1 MLLKKIGLPR
11 GQPKFIQSRNFK
23 HFNEENFLTDLKNA
37 SWPVIKSGMEVNS
50 AWNAWK
56 DIFLTIVDKHAPTS
70 HVRQK

>member
-1 MLLKKIGLPR
+1 MLLEKLVYPE
-11 GQPKFIQSRNFK
+11 PKFIQSRNFK

-70 HVRQK
+70 HVSQK